1 MSQPASR
8 VRTRFGLLGLPELDK
23 IVLSFLKPPGVG
35 VDKNKANSQ
44 DQTPLMVAC
53 DWGSAEVVKLLL
65 EAGVDTNK
73 VGDDGMSA
81 LHHAVSGNNLE
92 IVLFLLNAG
101 ADCHVRDREG
111 HTALDYARTSGCDEI
126 VALLE

>member
-1 MSQPASR
+1 M
-8 VRTRFGLLGLPELDK
+8 
-23 IVLSFLKPPGVG
+23 LSFLKLPGVG
-35 VDKNKANSQ
+35 ADKNKANSQ

-53 DWGSAEVVKLLL
+53 EWGSAEVVKLLL

-73 VGDDGMSA
+73 VDDEGMLA
-81 LHHAVSGNNLE
+81 LHYAVLSWGNNLE